1 MPDLRFQVDGA
12 EAVRHAAAPTLAL
25 KLHVSDAAG
34 AAVHSVALRCQIR
47 IEPARRRY
55 GPDEQGRL
63 RDLFGEPE
71 RWGQTLRPMLWAHTS
86 LVVPPFEGSTVADLQ
101 VPCTFDFNV
110 AGTKY
115 FAALE
120 DGVVPLCLLF
130 SGTIFYEGEHG
141 GLQVAQIPWER
152 EANYGLPVRVWRDMM
167 DHYYP
172 NSAWLC
178 LQRDVFDRLVAY
190 RSRRGLPTWELAL
203 EELLKAG
210 EEVNA
215 QVRS

>member
-1 MPDLRFQVDGA
+1 MPDLRFQVEGA
-12 EAVRHAAAPTLAL
+12 EEVRHAAAPTLAL
-25 KLHVSDAAG
+25 KLRVSDAAG
-34 AAVHSVALRCQIR
+34 TSVHSVALRCQIR

-55 GPDEQGRL
+55 GPEEQGRL

-71 RWGQTLRPMLWAHTS
+71 RWGQTLRPMLWMHTS
-86 LVVPPFEGSTVADLQ
+86 LVVPPFEGSTALDLP

-120 DGVVPLCLLF
+120 DGAVPLCLLF
-130 SGTIFYEGEHG
+130 SGTIFYEAEHG

-152 EANYGLPVRVWRDMM
+152 EANYGLPVRVWREMM
-167 DHYYP
+167 EHYYP

-178 LQRDVFDRLVAY
+178 LRRDVFDRLVAY

-210 EEVNA
+210 EELNA